1 MIWDIETLLL
11 SALVGITPVQR
22 LCVYLAEETI
32 IVVVI
37 LAVMLFIALLF
48 VIALVLFAEGVRFGF
63 LWLRANVMQIVGT
76 SRGQLAHRETVDNLP
91 PPG

>member
-1 MIWDIETLLL
+1 MIWDIETLL
-11 SALVGITPVQR
+11 SALAGITPVQR

-32 IVVVI
+32 TVVVI
-37 LAVMLFIALLF
+37 LAVMLFIALLL

-63 LWLRANVMQIVGT
+63 HWLRANVVQIVGR
-76 SRGQLAHRETVDNLP
+76 SRSQLAHREAVANPP